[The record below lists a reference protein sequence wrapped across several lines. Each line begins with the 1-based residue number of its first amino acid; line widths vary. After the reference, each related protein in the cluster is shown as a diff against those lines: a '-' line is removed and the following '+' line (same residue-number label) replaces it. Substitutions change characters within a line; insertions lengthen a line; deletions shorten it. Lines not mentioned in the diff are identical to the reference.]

1 MRSAA
6 PERLMSRSF
15 LAMLSLSFSLEPQPD
30 RRQETDRRSGWR
42 GGRRASDFGDLAYP
56 VAVQSVME
64 GVSRD
69 TWIHDHDT
77 LEQRYVN

>member
-1 MRSAA
+1 
-6 PERLMSRSF
+6 MSKSF
-15 LAMLSLSFSLEPQPD
+15 LALLSLSFSLEPQSD

-56 VAVQSVME
+56 AAVQPVVA

-77 LEQRYVN
+77 LQQHYVN